1 MDNSIFSNIRSSNPS
16 KTKEKMIAQLEAWMD
31 DENTCHYFAI
41 QSTDQ
46 PIFPFGRLGR
56 PFYDLEQVNR
66 KLEAMKAKHPKVDLY
81 ICYGAFDTDALNF
94 DSKDASMWERVW
106 LNKHDWRITKLKV
119 SKMSLDQL
127 LEIQPNYSELI
138 AWQERVN
145 VKQYC
150 HYYFAKCVREDHY
163 PGMTSQCFFNLKDA
177 IAAKIL
183 FSKDM
188 PDRNFQIFNQL
199 MTTDNLLEMDQN
211 TEETFQKL
219 VDDHKERL
227 ASLEQGG
234 NHEE

>member
-16 KTKEKMIAQLEAWMD
+16 KTKEKMIAQLEAWME

-41 QSTDQ
+41 QRTDQ

-56 PFYDLEQVNR
+56 PFYDLEQANR

-94 DSKDASMWERVW
+94 DSNDASMWERVW

-119 SKMSLDQL
+119 SKMNLDQL
-127 LEIQPNYSELI
+127 LEIQPNYNDLM

-145 VKQYC
+145 VKHHC
-150 HYYFAKCVREDHY
+150 HYYVAKCIREDRY
-163 PGMTSQCFFNLKDA
+163 PGMSSQCFFNLKDA

-183 FSKDM
+183 FQKDM
-188 PDRNFQIFNQL
+188 PDRNFQVLNHL
-199 MTTDNLLEMDQN
+199 MTTKCLLEMDQN
-211 TEETFQKL
+211 TEETFQEL

-227 ASLEQGG
+227 ACLDHGG
-234 NHEE
+234 NYED